1 MPTAEGARDLSK
13 VAPTI
18 LSRPPSS
25 GVPLLPSLAVALV
38 CAALVAML
46 WGVSVPLNVTVDG
59 VRRTLQPGTTIGGL
73 AGRGY
78 VMSTAGDLVGVR
90 GGVVRHG
97 AGDPITFT
105 RNAAQASSLQ
115 PLYDGDVIVST
126 SGASR
131 REPVVKVKVS
141 VAPTTTVQGV
151 GPILK
156 LSSPG
161 KNGVD
166 EVTRGQVSGSVVSS
180 RTITPPVNMVISA
193 SMPSSTDKMVALTF
207 DDGPAAGQTDK
218 VLEILKRENVPATFF
233 MLGKAAKRYPALAAQ
248 VAAQG
253 ELIGNHTYDH
263 VELTRL
269 KFSDIQGEIA
279 RGADAIRS
287 ASGTAPVWLRPPY
300 GAVNQNV
307 WAAARGAKEGLVL
320 WDVDALDWTRPG
332 VDRIVSNVT
341 SHMGR
346 ASIVLMHDGGGDRSQ
361 TVAAL
366 PVIIGWLKANG
377 YSFVTVAGMESV
389 R

>member
-1 MPTAEGARDLSK
+1 MDK
-13 VAPTI
+13 VAPTN
-18 LSRPPSS
+18 LNRPPSG
-25 GVPLLPSLAVALV
+25 GVGLLPALAVVLV

-46 WGVSVPLNVTVDG
+46 WGVSAPLNVTVDG
-59 VRRTLQPGTTIGGL
+59 VHRALPSGATIDEL
-73 AGRGY
+73 VDRGH
-78 VMSTAGDLVGVR
+78 VISTAGNLLGVR

-97 AGDPITFT
+97 AGDPVTFT
-105 RNAAQASSLQ
+105 RNAAPVSALQ
-115 PLYDGDVIVST
+115 RIYDGDVIVST

-141 VAPTTTVQGV
+141 VAPTTTVQGA

-156 LSSPG
+156 LVSAG

-166 EVTRGQVSGSVVSS
+166 EVTRGQVSGSVISS

-193 SMPSSTDKMVALTF
+193 SMPSSTDKLVALTF

-218 VLEILKRENVPATFF
+218 VLEILKRENVPGTFF
-233 MLGKAAKRYPALAAQ
+233 MLGKEARRYPALAAQ
-248 VAAQG
+248 VGAQG
-253 ELIGNHTYDH
+253 ELIGNHTYSH
-263 VELTRL
+263 AELTRL
-269 KFSDIQGEIA
+269 KFSDIRREIA

-287 ASGTAPVWLRPPY
+287 TSGTSPVWLRPPY

-307 WAAARGAKEGLVL
+307 WAAARRAKEGLVL
-320 WDVDALDWTRPG
+320 WDVDSFDGTRPG
-332 VDRIVSNVT
+332 VAKIVSNVT

-377 YSFVTVAGMESV
+377 YSFVTVAGMESA